1 MIDDCALRAFC
12 IWEEKGGGNVYIFIH
27 PLRCSRMRRNGKFS
41 SLVLGLLYYFWHW
54 ANLIGASC
62 LSLIWAGFIQNP
74 WLWAWECMVLAA
86 CLFTELDLKPCH
98 WGFSK
103 HFLHWL
109 SWFSCQWSVLFDYSP
124 VSLETEGGHL
134 ISMTMR
140 HVYIHAIQVWIR
152 YFNISQIPSHYL
164 DFCFVTYFED
174 FRNLHFYM
182 IVSSHME
189 VPFSIWLL

>member
-1 MIDDCALRAFC
+1 MIVSFELSASGKKKEGATFISLYTLSDAQE
-12 IWEEKGGGNVYIFIH
+12 WE
-27 PLRCSRMRRNGKFS
+27 RMGS
-41 SLVLGLLYYFWHW
+41 SLLLSWAYHITPWHW

-98 WGFSK
+98 SGFSK

-109 SWFSCQWSVLFDYSP
+109 SWFSCQWSDLLDYSP
-124 VSLETEGGHL
+124 VCLETEGGHL
-134 ISMTMR
+134 ISMTLR
-140 HVYIHAIQVWIR
+140 HEYIHAIQVWIR
-152 YFNISQIPSHYL
+152 YFNISQIPSHCL
-164 DFCFVTYFED
+164 DFCFVTYFEG

-189 VPFSIWLL
+189 VPYSIWLL